1 MAVKPTSPRTTSGRA
16 TVRRTSAPNAR
27 TTTARVFARLRRDI
41 LRGRFRT
48 GELLSTEHEL
58 ARSFGVSRVVI
69 REALKQLEGGG
80 LVLPGR
86 RGRRGGTRVTG
97 FPTKKF
103 VEMFAAFV
111 HLQDVPIPMLV
122 EFRVW
127 VESAAARSAARRRSR
142 EHLAAMQAIVERM
155 ERPQLNWTQYHD
167 LDVAFHLA
175 VSRASEN
182 VCAAAVMEAAR
193 ETLRRAMLAGFARA
207 QETERLRSD
216 MIVQHR
222 HIFELI
228 TNGDDVGAERAVRDH
243 IMDFYGRLIPAAD
256 PGSV

>member
-1 MAVKPTSPRTTSGRA
+1 MTVK
-16 TVRRTSAPNAR
+16 VRRPLRAGASR
-27 TTTARVFARLRRDI
+27 TTTSRVAARLRRDI
-41 LRGRFRT
+41 LSGRLRP
-48 GELLSTEHEL
+48 GEVISTEHEL
-58 ARSFGVSRVVI
+58 ARSFGVSRVVV

-86 RGRRGGTRVTG
+86 RGRSGGTRVAG

-103 VEMFAAFV
+103 VEMFRAFV
-111 HLQDVPIPMLV
+111 QLQEVPLDALV

-127 VESAAARSAARRRSR
+127 VESAAAGSAARRRSQGR
-142 EHLAAMQAIVERM
+142 LDAMRHLVERM
-155 ERPQLNWTQYHD
+155 ERPSLSWEQYHD

-193 ETLRRAMLAGFARA
+193 GALRRAMLAGFARSTEA
-207 QETERLRSD
+207 ERLRSD

-222 HIFELI
+222 RIYELI
-228 TNGDDVGAERAVRDH
+228 ASGDERRAYRAARDH
-243 IMDFYGRLIPAAD
+243 ITDFYGRLFPIVARRSP
-256 PGSV
+256 

>member
-1 MAVKPTSPRTTSGRA
+1 MAVKPTPRRTITRR
-16 TVRRTSAPNAR
+16 TPIRRTSAPNAR
-27 TTTARVFARLRRDI
+27 TTTARVEARLRRDI
-41 LRGRFRT
+41 LSGRVRP

-58 ARSFGVSRVVI
+58 ALSFGVSRVVI

-80 LVLPGR
+80 LVLPSH
-86 RGRRGGTRVTG
+86 RGRHGGTRVTD

-111 HLQDVPIPMLV
+111 RLQDVPVQMLV

-127 VESAAARSAARRRSR
+127 IESAAARSAARRRSL
-142 EHLAAMQAIVERM
+142 EHLDAMQAIVERM
-155 ERPQLNWTQYHD
+155 ERPRLNWEQYHD

-193 ETLRRAMLAGFARA
+193 EALRRAMLAGFARA
-207 QETERLRSD
+207 DETKRLRAD

-222 HIFELI
+222 RIFELI
-228 TNGDDVGAERAVRDH
+228 ANGDEAAAERAVRDH
-243 IMDFYGRLIPAAD
+243 IMDFYGRLLD
-256 PGSV
+256 PGSD